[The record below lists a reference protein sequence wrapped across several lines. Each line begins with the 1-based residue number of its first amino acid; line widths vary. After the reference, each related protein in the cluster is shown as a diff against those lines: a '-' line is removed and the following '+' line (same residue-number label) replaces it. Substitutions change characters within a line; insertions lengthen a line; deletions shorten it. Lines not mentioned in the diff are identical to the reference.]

1 MSFIDILFRLNLGLL
16 TYRCP
21 EELKEI
27 AVPGMLVSAPLRKG
41 IAKGILYRKSATP
54 PPGNIK
60 EITEIHGKRPLFSTS
75 MMKLLIWMSDYYI
88 AHAGLILKQA
98 VPHEM
103 LVDVKPKSSGARA
116 VPVPAPYDLF
126 SIPEQDLARCSG
138 LISPDAYQT
147 TLLYAASSQHE
158 IAIIASLL
166 GTAVKALILFPE
178 IIGATR
184 FFHSMRDL
192 GDRACMLHSDM
203 AAGRR
208 SEAIKGVV
216 SGRHDI
222 VIGTRTALFAP
233 ILKPNL
239 IIIMHEQAGSY
250 KLEDGIRFNVRDCAI
265 MRGFLERIP
274 VLMTSSAPSME
285 SWANA
290 LSGKY
295 RLLDMHSGIKIPKI
309 RAVDMRFT
317 KKVRSYLS
325 SSVVVAAKGALQRK
339 EKVLFLLNRRGHSTM
354 LHCADCGTAE
364 RCAECGIPLVLHKD
378 ENLMR
383 CHFCGRN
390 AAIPETCNTCKSP
403 RLELLGAG
411 TQKIEEDMRELFGVG
426 TVRLDSDKAAR
437 KTAVRDMLA
446 RASQDETRI
455 LVGTKMLANVL
466 RGDVQF
472 GMAAMLNPDIS
483 LNVPDFRAREK
494 AFQEI
499 MAVRDL
505 IHPTGQLLLQTRLS
519 HEPLFRNIKDDDF
532 GAFAAEELSQRKD
545 LHFPPYAKMID
556 IVVSRD
562 GDLTEKAVRLIA
574 LSSKE
579 IEILGPTERKT
590 RKGKIEYSILIR
602 HPERKLLHSAA
613 RSLLEKIG
621 QIPDVEIR
629 VDVDPY

>member
-1 MSFIDILFRLNLGLL
+1 MPFIDILFPLNLGPL

-21 EELKEI
+21 EALKEI
-27 AVPGMLVSAPLRKG
+27 AEPGMLVSAPLKKG
-41 IAKGILYRKSATP
+41 IAKGILYRKFSTP

-60 EITEIHGKRPLFSTS
+60 EIAEIHGNRPLFSTS
-75 MMKLLIWMSDYYI
+75 MMKLLMWMSDYYI
-88 AHAGLILKQA
+88 APAGLIFKQA

-103 LVDVKPKSSGARA
+103 LVEVKPKSSGVHAL
-116 VPVPAPYDLF
+116 PAPYDLF
-126 SIPEQDLARCSG
+126 SIPEQDFARFSNI
-138 LISPDAYQT
+138 ISSDAYQT

-158 IAIIASLL
+158 ISIVASLL
-166 GTAVKALILFPE
+166 RTAVQALILFPE

-184 FFHSMRDL
+184 FFSTMRDL
-192 GDRACMLHSDM
+192 GDRACILHSDM
-203 AAGRR
+203 AAGKR

-233 ILKPNL
+233 ILKPKL

-265 MRGFLERIP
+265 MRGFLEQTP

-290 LSGKY
+290 LSDKY
-295 RLLDMHSGIKIPKI
+295 RLLDMHARIKLPKV
-309 RAVDMRFT
+309 RTVDMRFT
-317 KKVRSYLS
+317 KKVRPYLS
-325 SSVVVAAKGALQRK
+325 SSVIVAAKGALQRN

-354 LHCADCGTAE
+354 LHCAECGTAE

-383 CHFCGRN
+383 CHYCGRN
-390 AAIPETCNTCKSP
+390 VAIPETCKKCKSSL
-403 RLELLGAG
+403 LELLGAG
-411 TQKIEEDMRELFGVG
+411 TQKIEEDMREFFSVG
-426 TVRLDSDKAAR
+426 TIRFDSDKAAR
-437 KTAVRDMLA
+437 KTAVRDVLA

-466 RGDVQF
+466 RGAVQI

-483 LNVPDFRAREK
+483 LNIPDFRAREK

-499 MAVRDL
+499 VTVRDL
-505 IHPTGQLLLQTRLS
+505 VNPSGELLLQTRLS
-519 HEPLFRNIKDDDF
+519 HEPLFRHIRDNDF
-532 GAFAAEELSQRKD
+532 EAFAAEELSLRKD
-545 LHFPPYAKMID
+545 LHFPPYSKMMD
-556 IVVSRD
+556 VVISCD
-562 GDLTEKAVRLIA
+562 GDLPDKAVRLLA
-574 LSSKE
+574 LSSRE

-602 HPERKLLHSAA
+602 HPERKLLHTAV
-613 RSLLEKIG
+613 RSLLKKVGE
-621 QIPDVEIR
+621 IPDAEIR
-629 VDVDPY
+629 VDVDPN